1 MASEASTHSLRG
13 ALIVCSKTML
23 RKGTRG
29 ELNLCHAC
37 FRGRASQLC
46 HYTPCGEANARMAGN
61 RRKGALVCQ
70 HKRRHCAR
78 RHWLRGARTLLRG
91 RVALSP
97 VPWLSPVADS
107 SSRIAWNVY
116 SLVLQRRWP
125 STLSKNNSERQ
136 WSSRNGL
143 NRPIADTTRS
153 SPSQKVISVCQTTPH
168 RATAAAWQKGKV
180 KYGSRTDGKKT
191 KEEGNYRCF
200 LYEQVT
206 LLNQPEFAPLRI
218 LLRLGITTKHILT
231 SALGSC
237 RIRTR
242 GCINRCKCYN
252 VFTG

>member
-1 MASEASTHSLRG
+1 
-13 ALIVCSKTML
+13 ML

-116 SLVLQRRWP
+116 LLVLQRRWP
-125 STLSKNNSERQ
+125 STVSKKFGTGVVLSRWIKPFHHRYNAVVTVSE
-136 WSSRNGL
+136 SSF
-143 NRPIADTTRS
+143 
-153 SPSQKVISVCQTTPH
+153 SVSDKATP
-168 RATAAAWQKGKV
+168 R
-180 KYGSRTDGKKT
+180 YGSGMAKGESKISFSYRR
-191 KEEGNYRCF
+191 KENKGRRQ
-200 LYEQVT
+200 LP
-206 LLNQPEFAPLRI
+206 LLSL
-218 LLRLGITTKHILT
+218 
-231 SALGSC
+231 
-237 RIRTR
+237 
-242 GCINRCKCYN
+242 
-252 VFTG
+252 